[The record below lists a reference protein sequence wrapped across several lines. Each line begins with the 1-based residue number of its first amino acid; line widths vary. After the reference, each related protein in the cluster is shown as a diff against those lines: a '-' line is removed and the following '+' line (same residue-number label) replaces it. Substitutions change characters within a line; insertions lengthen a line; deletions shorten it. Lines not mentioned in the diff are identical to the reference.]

1 MGMLRLAVGGLSV
14 ALLGL
19 GGACVSSS
27 STPPKAVADASTPGF
42 DSGQEADAQPP
53 PDSGDTP
60 DSAAPD
66 SGADANVEV
75 CVAITAAGD
84 GGPTVCSI
92 DGDAGATITF
102 VNHCTARTVSTYW
115 VDYSCGEQFYADLAP
130 DASMDQPTFFTH
142 PWRLRDKTT
151 HELLKEVPPVAA
163 ATETVTV
170 P

>member
-1 MGMLRLAVGGLSV
+1 MVRVIVGGSSV
-14 ALLGL
+14 VLLGL
-19 GGACVSSS
+19 VWACVSSS
-27 STPPKAVADASTPGF
+27 STPPIAVADASAAGF
-42 DSGQEADAQPP
+42 DSGQQVDGQTPTDA
-53 PDSGDTP
+53 GGATDTG
-60 DSAAPD
+60 APD
-66 SGADANVEV
+66 SGSDANVEV

-115 VDYSCGEQFYADLAP
+115 VDYACAEQFYADLAP

-142 PWRLRDKTT
+142 PWRLRDKST
-151 HELLKEVPPVAA
+151 HELLKEIPPVAA